1 MSRLESQEVNFDGL
15 VGLTHNYGGLSHGNV
30 ASTINAG
37 HIANPRAAALQ
48 GLQKMKS
55 LADMGLA
62 QGVLPPHERPYLP
75 TLRRLGFIGDDK
87 TVFANAWRQAPQIA
101 QACMSAA
108 AMWVAN
114 AATVSPSPDTKDG
127 LTHFTPANLNS
138 MFHRSIEHQTT
149 ARVLQA
155 VFADPNRYRHHSAL
169 PAGPHFGDEGAANHT
184 RFCADYGSAGVELF
198 VYGRHGFK
206 SDLPQPK
213 RFPARQTFEASRAVS
228 NLHALNPERTVFAQQ
243 NPKTIDAGVFHNDV
257 ISVGDR
263 NVFLFHEEAFLNQ
276 ENVLAEIQQK
286 MGDTQMHFLMVPSE
300 EVDVSEAVSTYLF
313 NSQVVQSHNK
323 GTTIIAPLECQ
334 NSPSVKSL
342 LDRLIEDD
350 NPIQS
355 VEYVDLR
362 QSMKNGGGPACLRLR
377 VVMSPDDIANT
388 SANVIMNDNLYEKL
402 SQWVAQ
408 HYRETLAAEDLRD
421 PNLITECQAALDEL
435 TQLLNIGSVYDFQRM

>member
-55 LADMGLA
+55 LADMGVA

-155 VFADPNRYRHHSAL
+155 VFADPNRYRQTKEQPITLGFVQTTVL
-169 PAGPHFGDEGAANHT
+169 PESS
-184 RFCADYGSAGVELF
+184 CLF
-198 VYGRHGFK
+198 MVAMDSKVTCLNQRD
-206 SDLPQPK
+206 S
-213 RFPARQTFEASRAVS
+213 
-228 NLHALNPERTVFAQQ
+228 LHA
-243 NPKTIDAGVFHNDV
+243 
-257 ISVGDR
+257 
-263 NVFLFHEEAFLNQ
+263 
-276 ENVLAEIQQK
+276 
-286 MGDTQMHFLMVPSE
+286 
-300 EVDVSEAVSTYLF
+300 
-313 NSQVVQSHNK
+313 
-323 GTTIIAPLECQ
+323 
-334 NSPSVKSL
+334 
-342 LDRLIEDD
+342 
-350 NPIQS
+350 
-355 VEYVDLR
+355 
-362 QSMKNGGGPACLRLR
+362 
-377 VVMSPDDIANT
+377 
-388 SANVIMNDNLYEKL
+388 KL
-402 SQWVAQ
+402 SKPP
-408 HYRETLAAEDLRD
+408 E
-421 PNLITECQAALDEL
+421 P
-435 TQLLNIGSVYDFQRM
+435 FQICMP